1 MVAADEVLCL
11 VLAAGQGRRFGS
23 DKRLARLAD
32 GTTLLAASV
41 ARARE
46 AFAEVRVVVRA
57 GETPASLGLPAQQR
71 LVHSLDASSG
81 MGHSLAA
88 GVAAARNSPARAI
101 AVLLGDMPW
110 IAADTLERLAA
121 MATPEAIVFPLYDG
135 QRGHPVLFGRAFWDA
150 LAQLDGDQGARR
162 VLQAH
167 RPAWREVPCDDPGVL
182 CDVDTPAA
190 LG

>member
-1 MVAADEVLCL
+1 
-11 VLAAGQGRRFGS
+11 
-23 DKRLARLAD
+23 
-32 GTTLLAASV
+32 
-41 ARARE
+41 
-46 AFAEVRVVVRA
+46 
-57 GETPASLGLPAQQR
+57 
-71 LVHSLDASSG
+71 
-81 MGHSLAA
+81 

-162 VLQAH
+162 VLLAH

-182 CDVDTPAA
+182 RDVDTPAA

>member
-1 MVAADEVLCL
+1 
-11 VLAAGQGRRFGS
+11 
-23 DKRLARLAD
+23 
-32 GTTLLAASV
+32 
-41 ARARE
+41 
-46 AFAEVRVVVRA
+46 
-57 GETPASLGLPAQQR
+57 
-71 LVHSLDASSG
+71 

-88 GVAAARNSPARAI
+88 ASRRRGTARPAI

-121 MATPEAIVFPLYDG
+121 MATPEAIVFLYDG

-162 VLQAH
+162 VLLAH

-182 CDVDTPAA
+182 RDVDTPAA

>member
-71 LVHSLDASSG
+71 LVHSLDASLG

-162 VLQAH
+162 VLLAH

-182 CDVDTPAA
+182 RDVDTPAA

>member
-1 MVAADEVLCL
+1 
-11 VLAAGQGRRFGS
+11 
-23 DKRLARLAD
+23 
-32 GTTLLAASV
+32 
-41 ARARE
+41 
-46 AFAEVRVVVRA
+46 
-57 GETPASLGLPAQQR
+57 
-71 LVHSLDASSG
+71 

-88 GVAAARNSPARAI
+88 GVAAARNSTARAI

-110 IAADTLERLAA
+110 IAADTLRASGRDGHSRSHR
-121 MATPEAIVFPLYDG
+121 VSLYDG

-167 RPAWREVPCDDPGVL
+167 RPAWCEVPCDDPGVL
-182 CDVDTPAA
+182 RDVDTPAA

>member
-1 MVAADEVLCL
+1 
-11 VLAAGQGRRFGS
+11 
-23 DKRLARLAD
+23 
-32 GTTLLAASV
+32 
-41 ARARE
+41 
-46 AFAEVRVVVRA
+46 
-57 GETPASLGLPAQQR
+57 

-182 CDVDTPAA
+182 RDVDTPAA